1 MITVALTGGIASG
14 KSLVAGRLRELGAIV
29 IDSDALAR
37 EVVEPATEGLARVA
51 AEFGSG
57 VLTPEGALDRRALG
71 AIVFGDPERRRAL
84 EAITHPLIRDRAKA
98 LAAEAPADAVVVRDI
113 PLLVETAA
121 PLDSFAEVIVVDAP
135 LETRIARMV
144 EQRGMS
150 RQEALDRIAAQAT
163 DEARLAIATVVI
175 DNGGTVE
182 RTVEQVDALWSR
194 LAAIARSEQPG

>member
-1 MITVALTGGIASG
+1 VITVALTGGIASG

-37 EVVEPATEGLARVA
+37 EVVEPGTEGLARVA

>member
-1 MITVALTGGIASG
+1 VITVALTGGIASG

-37 EVVEPATEGLARVA
+37 EVVEPGTEGLAQVV
-51 AEFGSG
+51 AEFGRG

-71 AIVFGDPERRRAL
+71 AIVFADPERRRAL
-84 EAITHPLIRDRAKA
+84 ESITHPLIRERAKA
-98 LAAEAPADAVVVRDI
+98 MAADAPSDAVVVRDI
-113 PLLVETAA
+113 PLLVETDA
-121 PLDSFAEVIVVDAP
+121 PLGSFAEVIVVAAP
-135 LETRIARMV
+135 LEVRIARMV
-144 EQRGMS
+144 EQRGMT

-163 DEARLAIATVVI
+163 DEQRSAVATVVV

-182 RTVEQVDALWSR
+182 RTLEQVDALWAR